1 MQIVDTFLF
10 SEPYEKELLLIKLH
24 LEDAGISK
32 FVIIESSYTFR
43 GEYKGLSAR
52 KMIESDK
59 RFAPFLS
66 KIHLIEHDKWL
77 CPGPQNYDT
86 FYQNE
91 EASRES
97 CWSYLESQCHND
109 DWVIISDVDEAFD
122 CKNLERHDAFLAYL
136 QDNQGAT
143 CRFGHIRFWYQI
155 NNLGNYYGVRTPV
168 TQIGTIK
175 KGWSS
180 LKCRSK
186 QIGRNVDLQC
196 DLNFPLCWEYTFC
209 FPSIEDMWKKLCSFI
224 HDQYTFSELEEAL
237 QANYW
242 VKCKA
247 RGEKV
252 GKKEDW
258 CELIELNSKNSPD
271 YILENQRL
279 FPTSFI
285 PFDYRENRFM

>member
-1 MQIVDTFLF
+1 MNKITRRNFLR
-10 SEPYEKELLLIKLH
+10 
-24 LEDAGISK
+24 
-32 FVIIESSYTFR
+32 SS
-43 GEYKGLSAR
+43 A
-52 KMIESDK
+52 
-59 RFAPFLS
+59 
-66 KIHLIEHDKWL
+66 
-77 CPGPQNYDT
+77 
-86 FYQNE
+86 
-91 EASRES
+91 
-97 CWSYLESQCHND
+97 
-109 DWVIISDVDEAFD
+109 IISAVSAS
-122 CKNLERHDAFLAYL
+122 HQSLAL
-136 QDNQGAT
+136 AAPALLST
-143 CRFGHIRFWYQI
+143 SSE
-155 NNLGNYYGVRTPV
+155 T
-168 TQIGTIK
+168 TI
-175 KGWSS
+175 S
-180 LKCRSK
+180 
-186 QIGRNVDLQC
+186 IA